1 MGQKVNS
8 KQQTMAHL
16 FGISDGPQKAD
27 NETQREVFLIVN
39 GQAVKAGS
47 RCFHKFYG
55 GVSSCFESS
64 PIRGRGADYYFSFL
78 FVWSLLNSFFVR
90 PLHVEPH
97 VLTTGQHC
105 RDAALE
111 TQEACVSS
119 LSKASPRDTAW
130 LLREPAIVMWCTVRV
145 WCVSNTFNFRW
156 QPFQREDSMGMK
168 ENVVGDPAVWASCL
182 VRGKIHRSPT
192 SHNQHF
198 QTWDIVA
205 TDEEK

>member
-78 FVWSLLNSFFVR
+78 FV
-90 PLHVEPH
+90 
-97 VLTTGQHC
+97 
-105 RDAALE
+105 
-111 TQEACVSS
+111 
-119 LSKASPRDTAW
+119 
-130 LLREPAIVMWCTVRV
+130 
-145 WCVSNTFNFRW
+145 
-156 QPFQREDSMGMK
+156 
-168 ENVVGDPAVWASCL
+168 
-182 VRGKIHRSPT
+182 
-192 SHNQHF
+192 
-198 QTWDIVA
+198 
-205 TDEEK
+205 